1 MRFLRCTSTAAIFAA
16 LLACATAA
24 AAQNNI
30 CVDLEARLV
39 ALDRGGQNNRNDG
52 RQYDVPIAQQKN
64 EIDRA
69 TAEARRAGCMGGFLI
84 FQPRPEAKCGKLMA
98 TINKMQGNLQ
108 RLMSQ
113 RSQFDNDPYNIA
125 RQRSAVLQSLAEN
138 RCGPSYAS
146 NDGGFDPPRG
156 GLFASLFGPRIRT
169 FDEDEA
175 PYPQGNSGFGT
186 YRTLCV
192 RTCDGFYFPISFS
205 TVPGQFQA
213 DAATCQAMCPGT
225 ETVLY
230 THRNPGE
237 DTDQMVSLA
246 GEPYTSLPNAYKF
259 RTSYDKACTCGA
271 VAAAGTENFSDFSAT
286 GTLTPLAGATPQTAS
301 VPLPT
306 LRPAAGED
314 PETIANRAG
323 GFTPR
328 PVTPSD
334 GGADQSVLSADGSK
348 KIRVVGPAYYYGQ

>member
-1 MRFLRCTSTAAIFAA
+1 MAAA
-16 LLACATAA
+16 LAFLMAGASVAD
-24 AAQNNI
+24 AQSNV
-30 CVDLEARLV
+30 CVDLEARLIQ
-39 ALDRGGQNNRNDG
+39 LDRGSQGNGNDA

-84 FQPRPEAKCGKLMA
+84 FQPTPEAKCGKLMA
-98 TINKMQGNLQ
+98 TIDKMQANLQ
-108 RLMSQ
+108 RLMSA
-113 RSQFDNDPYNIA
+113 RSQFSYDPYNVA
-125 RQRSAVLQSLAEN
+125 RERSAVLQSLAQN

-146 NDGGFDPPRG
+146 NDNNFQAPSG
-156 GLFASLFGPRIRT
+156 GLFATLFGPRIRT
-169 FDEDEA
+169 FGDDG
-175 PYPQGNSGFGT
+175 PFSPDNGPGT

-225 ETVLY
+225 DTVLY

-237 DTDQMVSLA
+237 GTDQMVSLS

-259 RTSYDKACTCGA
+259 RTSYDKSCTCGSLA
-271 VAAAGTENFSDFSAT
+271 SAGSENFTDFGANGTLDRTAIAPPVAAM
-286 GTLTPLAGATPQTAS
+286 
-301 VPLPT
+301 PLPNIK
-306 LRPAAGED
+306 PALGED

-323 GFTPR
+323 AFVPK
-328 PVTPSD
+328 PIQPSD
-334 GGADQSVLSADGSK
+334 GTDTETTLSADGSK
-348 KIRVVGPAYYYGQ
+348 KIRIVGPAYYYGQ

>member
-1 MRFLRCTSTAAIFAA
+1 MGLLRFRSTVAAFA
-16 LLACATAA
+16 LLAAGATVAE
-24 AAQNNI
+24 AQSNV
-30 CVDLEARLV
+30 CVDLQARLIQ
-39 ALDRGGQNNRNDG
+39 LDRGSQGDGNNA

-113 RSQFDNDPYNIA
+113 RGQFDNDPYTIA
-125 RQRSAVLQSLAEN
+125 RERSAVLQGLAQN

-146 NDGGFDPPRG
+146 NDDGGFQAPSG

-169 FDEDEA
+169 YDDEA
-175 PYPQGNSGFGT
+175 PFSQGTGLGT

-213 DAATCQAMCPGT
+213 DSATCQAMCPGT
-225 ETVLY
+225 ETELY
-230 THRNPGE
+230 SYRNPGE
-237 DTDQMVSLA
+237 TTDQAVSLT
-246 GEPYTSLPNAYKF
+246 GQPYTSLPTAYKF
-259 RTSYDKACTCGA
+259 RTSYDKACTCGSI
-271 VAAAGTENFSDFSAT
+271 AAASREGFTEFSST
-286 GTLTPLAGATPQTAS
+286 GTLDPLTSVPQVAS
-301 VPLPT
+301 VPPPN
-306 LRPAAGED
+306 LRPAQGED
-314 PETIANRAG
+314 PETIANRIG
-323 GFTPR
+323 GFVPK
-328 PVTPSD
+328 PIVPSD
-334 GGADQSVLSADGSK
+334 GTDAQTTVSADGSK
-348 KIRVVGPAYYYGQ
+348 KIRIVGPAYYYGQ

>member
-1 MRFLRCTSTAAIFAA
+1 MEFLRFRSAVAAVVILAA
-16 LLACATAA
+16 GATVAE
-24 AAQNNI
+24 AQSNV
-30 CVDLEARLV
+30 CVDLEARLIQ
-39 ALDRGGQNNRNDG
+39 LDRGTQGSAANP

-84 FQPRPEAKCGKLMA
+84 FQPTPEAKCGKLMA
-98 TINKMQGNLQ
+98 TISKMQGNLR
-108 RLMSQ
+108 RLMSE
-113 RSQFDNDPYNIA
+113 RSQFDNDPYTAA
-125 RQRSAVLQSLAEN
+125 RERSAVLQALAQN

-146 NDGGFDPPRG
+146 NDNGFQAPSG

-169 FDEDEA
+169 YDDA
-175 PYPQGNSGFGT
+175 PFSQGSGLGT

-213 DAATCQAMCPGT
+213 DAATCQAMCPSA

-237 DTDQMVSLA
+237 DTDQMVSLS
-246 GEPYTSLPNAYKF
+246 GQPYTSLPTAYKF
-259 RTSYDKACTCGA
+259 RTSYDKACTCGSIAA
-271 VAAAGTENFSDFSAT
+271 VPRGGFTEFTST
-286 GTLTPLAGATPQTAS
+286 GTLQPMTTAPQVAS
-301 VPLPT
+301 APLPN
-306 LRPAAGED
+306 LRPALGED

-323 GFTPR
+323 GFVPG
-328 PVTPSD
+328 PIAPSD
-334 GGADQSVLSADGSK
+334 GTDGQATVSADGSK
-348 KIRVVGPAYYYGQ
+348 KIRVVGPTYYYGQ